1 MKTSPAKAG
10 GVFYCPVFG
19 GRTDAPRDFH
29 LHAVLALRLAW
40 P

>member
-10 GVFYCPVFG
+10 GVFYYPDFD
-19 GRTDAPRDFH
+19 GRTGALWGLH